1 MCINVN
7 CAININIAPLT
18 WICPLLFQLLSW
30 ELPEITTPALTLTL
44 THSRRLVT
52 AVSLLFSI
60 CQRGP
65 WSSSSPL
72 QPPSASHPLNSHT
85 TTSSAFNWP
94 VTQQIL
100 NGDIYLPST
109 WVSKSRRWASCRQGL
124 SLMLHILAILIPKEH
139 WFQAWPYVQ

>member
-1 MCINVN
+1 MLIVPL
-7 CAININIAPLT
+7 ALTINIAPLT

-30 ELPEITTPALTLTL
+30 ELPERTTPALTLTL
-44 THSRRLVT
+44 TRSRCLVA

-60 CQRGP
+60 CQGGP

-85 TTSSAFNWP
+85 TTSSAFHWP
-94 VTQQIL
+94 GTQQIL
-100 NGDIYLPST
+100 NWDIYLPST
-109 WVSKSRRWASCRQGL
+109 WFSKSRRWASCRQGL
-124 SLMLHILAILIPKEH
+124 SLMLHIPAILIPKEH